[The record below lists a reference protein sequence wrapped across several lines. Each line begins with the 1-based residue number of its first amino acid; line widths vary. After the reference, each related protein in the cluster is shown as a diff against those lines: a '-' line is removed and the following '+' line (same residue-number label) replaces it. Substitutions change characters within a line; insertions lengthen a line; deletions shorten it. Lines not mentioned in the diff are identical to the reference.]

1 LACGTKKLKTERILI
16 MSKQK
21 NIFALALTIM
31 LITVLSVSVLAAGS
45 GDVAGAVQGTWDTA
59 KVQIKSVVNGVVFP
73 VLDLILAVFF
83 FVKIGGAYFDYRK
96 SGQFE
101 WTAPAI
107 LFACLVFTLTAP
119 LYIWGIIGM

>member
-1 LACGTKKLKTERILI
+1 

-83 FVKIGGAYFDYRK
+83 
-96 SGQFE
+96 
-101 WTAPAI
+101 
-107 LFACLVFTLTAP
+107 L
-119 LYIWGIIGM
+119 